1 MNTITPATNVLNR
14 IRSAYSS
21 FSEKEKLVADYILDK
36 PEKIIHATINQVAD
50 DLMIADATVFRF
62 CKRLGFKGY
71 QSLKIVL
78 ASEIVNP
85 IKDIHESINENDSE
99 LEVTKKVF
107 QSNIKAIEYT
117 RDLQSQDSIQ
127 QAVAFLTEANNLS
140 FYGNGGSGIVGLD
153 AQHKFIKT
161 GLISQAYTD
170 SHLQLMSAS
179 QLNEQSV
186 AIFISHSGS
195 NKDLLDVIE
204 VAKKR
209 NAKTI
214 GITNF
219 AKSPLSK
226 VVDITLFTAAQETE
240 YRSEAL
246 ASRIAELSI
255 IDALYVNYCL
265 QKKDQTKES
274 LSKMRDAISSKRL

>member
-85 IKDIHESINENDSE
+85 IKDIHESINESDSE

-107 QSNIKAIEYT
+107 QSNIKAIEYS
-117 RDLQSQDSIQ
+117 RDLQSQASIQ
-127 QAVAFLTEANNLS
+127 QAVGFLTEANNLS

-179 QLNEQSV
+179 QLNENSV

-226 VVDITLFTAAQETE
+226 VVDISLFTAAQETE

-265 QKKDQTKES
+265 QKKEQTKES

>member
-1 MNTITPATNVLNR
+1 MTPATNVLNR